1 MHIQKP
7 EWGDYHVRLR
17 VKPDVGDLNLN
28 VVRISDDGRA
38 TVSNEP
44 AQRDR
49 EMEEAWCAGHREL
62 LERLEA
68 RGIASRQTRALAPGE
83 LPVQTVKPDA
93 IQQPDRARRRQASP
107 QRQQREL

>member
-1 MHIQKP
+1 MAAPPSRTNRRNEIAKWRKP
-7 EWGDYHVRLR
+7 GA
-17 VKPDVGDLNLN
+17 PG
-28 VVRISDDGRA
+28 
-38 TVSNEP
+38 T
-44 AQRDR
+44 
-49 EMEEAWCAGHREL
+49 GHREL